1 MHERDISE
9 MIHSSIDD
17 GTLVVEYD
25 QDLVD
30 LLDDFENGVF

>member
-17 GTLVVEYD
+17 GVLTVEYD
-25 QDLVD
+25 QDLMD
-30 LLDDFENGVF
+30 LLDDLENGVF